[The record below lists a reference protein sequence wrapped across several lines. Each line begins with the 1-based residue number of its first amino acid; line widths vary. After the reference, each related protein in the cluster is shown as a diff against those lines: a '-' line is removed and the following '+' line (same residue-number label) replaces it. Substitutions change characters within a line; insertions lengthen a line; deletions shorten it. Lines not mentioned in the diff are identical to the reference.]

1 MTKNLVTPE
10 LGHIFGSH
18 IENCVKTMAL
28 FTVQQSFPL
37 LVMLVQ
43 LKLSAVTER
52 SLILLL
58 HCSHMVNFYSYN
70 YSCFIC
76 YPSRAWLRYNNIA
89 QQGCL
94 FSQNISLRLLSY
106 LLLIRFLTEVPTHPN
121 QVWSVDLAGYHVLN
135 SLMNICPFNFV

>member
-1 MTKNLVTPE
+1 MAKNLIMPE
-10 LGHIFGSH
+10 LGCVFGSST
-18 IENCVKTMAL
+18 ENCENCGSFLCSAE
-28 FTVQQSFPL
+28 FPL
-37 LVMLVQ
+37 LVMLIQ
-43 LKLSAVTER
+43 LKLSIVTKR

-76 YPSRAWLRYNNIA
+76 YPSRAWLRYYNIA

-94 FSQNISLRLLSY
+94 FSQNISLRLLRY

-121 QVWSVDLAGYHVLN
+121 QVWSVELAGYHFPN
-135 SLMNICPFNFV
+135 SLMNIYPFLFA